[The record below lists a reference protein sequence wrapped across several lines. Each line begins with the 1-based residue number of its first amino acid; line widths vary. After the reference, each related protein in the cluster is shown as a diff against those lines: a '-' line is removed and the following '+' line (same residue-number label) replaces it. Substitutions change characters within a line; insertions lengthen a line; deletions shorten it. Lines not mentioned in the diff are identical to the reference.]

1 VATGRPRHTHHCARC
16 TQVRNFR
23 VLTGTP
29 LSCPVASHRRLAH
42 CTRAL
47 DLTVPVA
54 PELHANVWPV
64 YLARAVHARLITRRR
79 RVSQPGQA
87 GSVFNSDRR
96 GRSNGDPSLRSS
108 PRASKSFFLYERESE
123 QIFCSDLAV
132 TLNRSQSNPCA
143 LRSDRCDALRTEILA
158 VRWRLAQARE
168 APTLPPLYGKARPRP
183 RPRHGNSQRGK
194 RHFAAPSSVPAHR
207 HGLRAV
213 RGTSIRARLII

>member
-1 VATGRPRHTHHCARC
+1 MATGRPRHTHHRARC

-29 LSCPVASHRRLAH
+29 LSCPVAPHRRLAH

-96 GRSNGDPSLRSS
+96 GRSDIPM
-108 PRASKSFFLYERESE
+108 A
-123 QIFCSDLAV
+123 
-132 TLNRSQSNPCA
+132 
-143 LRSDRCDALRTEILA
+143 IL
-158 VRWRLAQARE
+158 
-168 APTLPPLYGKARPRP
+168 P
-183 RPRHGNSQRGK
+183 
-194 RHFAAPSSVPAHR
+194 SVPR
-207 HGLRAV
+207 RERANLFFFMKEKE
-213 RGTSIRARLII
+213 RANLLLGSCRDPEQKSIQSMRSPV